1 MGIFEDEIIGVSHTL
16 ANLKAKFPVLKKPEL
31 VKNTLRDH
39 PVYIVANGPSLDSAI
54 EFLKT
59 NQNNIIIISCGTA
72 LRALLSNNIKPDIHI
87 EMERTAGLLEW
98 IESINRTSGLT
109 TKLDEI
115 NIIALNTVYDNILK
129 RFRSAYL
136 LSKVNDAGGRLIRAL
151 DTKKQ
156 FTYPDYSNPTVSNT
170 ALATA
175 IELGFEDVYLVGID
189 LGFESKEHHHSK
201 HSIYFDND
209 FKHKKVV
216 EKGIEDAFVV
226 KGNFTEE
233 VFTTPIFDSSK
244 GNLELLL
251 QKNLNVKV
259 FNTANGA
266 FIRYTEP
273 KHIKDINDIKAIA
286 NKQDKIASLLN
297 KATSLEQLSPY
308 NIESKMDAIK
318 SKTKYA
324 LEQLLAYTSVSFN
337 SREELADI
345 FNIQNKSLLTLK
357 NGNADDIVVYWLIQG
372 SFRYFQA
379 YIMTSSYYYSDLEKR
394 AGFINA
400 CVDAFNEHMKGIY
413 LEFIENYNK
422 PSKI

>member
-1 MGIFEDEIIGVSHTL
+1 M
-16 ANLKAKFPVLKKPEL
+16 
-31 VKNTLRDH
+31 
-39 PVYIVANGPSLDSAI
+39 
-54 EFLKT
+54 
-59 NQNNIIIISCGTA
+59 
-72 LRALLSNNIKPDIHI
+72 
-87 EMERTAGLLEW
+87 
-98 IESINRTSGLT
+98 
-109 TKLDEI
+109 
-115 NIIALNTVYDNILK
+115 
-129 RFRSAYL
+129 
-136 LSKVNDAGGRLIRAL
+136 
-151 DTKKQ
+151 
-156 FTYPDYSNPTVSNT
+156 
-170 ALATA
+170 
-175 IELGFEDVYLVGID
+175 
-189 LGFESKEHHHSK
+189 
-201 HSIYFDND
+201 
-209 FKHKKVV
+209 
-216 EKGIEDAFVV
+216 
-226 KGNFTEE
+226 
-233 VFTTPIFDSSK
+233 
-244 GNLELLL
+244 L
-251 QKNLNVKV
+251 QKNLDVKV

-318 SKTKYA
+318 SKAKYA

-413 LEFIENYNK
+413 LEFIENYNQ